1 MASSSPNSSPRVLP
15 RYHAWVKCP
24 RRLSLCSPKSSPLP
38 PCRPCATVLHAVE
51 VTSLIPPMQSPTPP
65 PPLLR
70 SSRTAT
76 ATRRDVSCQQRPP
89 LNNVAT
95 SSWAKPPPSLLPVEM
110 HNTARSIHLLQH
122 PHPRSNGVAM
132 SATNS
137 APSPLSNN
145 VATSASSV
153 RNDE

>member
-1 MASSSPNSSPRVLP
+1 
-15 RYHAWVKCP
+15 
-24 RRLSLCSPKSSPLP
+24 
-38 PCRPCATVLHAVE
+38 
-51 VTSLIPPMQSPTPP
+51 MQSPTPP

-145 VATSASSV
+145 VATSASSDM
-153 RNDE
+153 NDGKVVCVVGFAFLFAVDVWLFYSWKIYREEIEVAYNCRKGKYGVADEDIILYGQCV

>member
-1 MASSSPNSSPRVLP
+1 ML
-15 RYHAWVKCP
+15 
-24 RRLSLCSPKSSPLP
+24 
-38 PCRPCATVLHAVE
+38 
-51 VTSLIPPMQSPTPP
+51 SPTPP

-122 PHPRSNGVAM
+122 PHPHSNGVAM

-145 VATSASSV
+145 VATSTSSV
-153 RNDE
+153 HVGSSWHDVRPSMK

>member
-1 MASSSPNSSPRVLP
+1 ML
-15 RYHAWVKCP
+15 
-24 RRLSLCSPKSSPLP
+24 
-38 PCRPCATVLHAVE
+38 
-51 VTSLIPPMQSPTPP
+51 SPTPP

-122 PHPRSNGVAM
+122 PHPHSNGVAM

-145 VATSASSV
+145 VATSTSSPLPSHNV
-153 RNDE
+153 TIRLLCLPVTPPLLKHHTNGHDQIVAVG